1 MAPAK
6 DLAAGYAGLSDDED
20 EGEEAVLAT
29 PSGTGLPS
37 RGSGVFNGG
46 AQDMAQQSLDDL
58 AALFQTAFN
67 ELRNP
72 HLANP
77 VEVARKLR
85 ERVKSGASTCACALA
100 SRGRKGRRHHARWAL
115 RSCAHPARFLAFA
128 CSGSPCSSQ

>member
-1 MAPAK
+1 MAPAN
-6 DLAAGYAGLSDDED
+6 DGMAAGYAGLSDDED
-20 EGEEAVLAT
+20 ETEEAVLAT
-29 PSGTGLPS
+29 PTTGLPK

-85 ERVKSGASTCACALA
+85 ERVKSGASTRACALA

-128 CSGSPCSSQ
+128 C